1 MTIKKKFYDNKN
13 DNRFKIGFI
22 ETKIGLPKK
31 TILTTL
37 TKMCRSTKESVY
49 SIKTVSKFGT
59 LTPMIQ
65 IAKIYFGAHGN

>member
-1 MTIKKKFYDNKN
+1 MTIKKFKIKIQNNFFYNNKN

-37 TKMCRSTKESVY
+37 
-49 SIKTVSKFGT
+49 I
-59 LTPMIQ
+59 
-65 IAKIYFGAHGN
+65 